1 MNNLFV
7 YGTLMNE
14 EVLTSLL
21 KCNFKK
27 KRALLS
33 GYGCFSVSGKNY
45 PAIRPERESV
55 VTGVLINNLTL
66 QHLEIL
72 DKFEGVFYQR
82 ITVEVEAN
90 DNNKHQCETYTFK
103 PEYYNLLTKT
113 GWSNENFRKIHM
125 KSFINRL

>member
-1 MNNLFV
+1 
-7 YGTLMNE
+7 MNE

-33 GYGCFSVSGKNY
+33 GYKCFSVYEQNY
-45 PAIRPERESV
+45 PAIRPERKGV
-55 VTGVLINNLTL
+55 VIGELINDLTH

-82 ITVEVEAN
+82 ITVEVEAD
-90 DNNKHQCETYTFK
+90 DNNKHQCETYAFK
-103 PEYYNLLTKT
+103 PEYYNLLARI

-125 KSFINRL
+125 KSFINEL